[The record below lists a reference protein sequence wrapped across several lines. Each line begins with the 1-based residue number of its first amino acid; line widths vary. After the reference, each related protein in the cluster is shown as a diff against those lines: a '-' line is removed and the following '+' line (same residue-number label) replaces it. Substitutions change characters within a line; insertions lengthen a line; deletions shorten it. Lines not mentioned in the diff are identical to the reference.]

1 MRERPKVKGVRA
13 AIRAAVRTAEPCHNR
28 PLAARSKWASTYF
41 ATLRIK
47 KVRPRRRTGGF
58 PVCRVFGVGA
68 LEGLE

>member
-1 MRERPKVKGVRA
+1 M

-28 PLAARSKWASTYF
+28 PPVARAKRAAIYLK
-41 ATLRIK
+41 TLWIK
-47 KVRPRRRTGGF
+47 KVRLRRRTGGF